1 MIREFFD
8 LIAPRMCCICG
19 RRLDAS
25 EHIIC
30 TVCLAHLPLTG
41 FLDHPYENNMAKVFW
56 GRVKDFQKAFAL
68 MYHLS
73 HADSAKA
80 VYQLKYAG
88 FFDIGIE
95 MGYLMGRMMS
105 EKNFFADIDALL
117 PVPLAKKRLKERGY
131 NQSAMIAL
139 GIHDATGLPIL
150 KNVVRRKSFEGSQTT
165 KSRLDRAENVDAVFE
180 LVKPSA
186 VCGRHL
192 LVIDDVVTTG
202 ATICALAAQLQQ
214 AGGVR
219 ISVASLSYAGQWHA
233 DGDGD
238 FDENTPGDEK

>member
-1 MIREFFD
+1 MKTISLAGRLVDFA
-8 LIAPRMCCICG
+8 LPRPCVVCG
-19 RRLDAS
+19 DRLNPGEDF
-25 EHIIC
+25 
-30 TVCLAHLPLTG
+30 VCARCNLHLPRTG
-41 FLDHPYENNMAKVFW
+41 YADSPEDNEMARILWGRMTVERCAALLHFHYGSEAAHVVYGLKYFDHPDY
-56 GRVKDFQKAFAL
+56 
-68 MYHLS
+68 
-73 HADSAKA
+73 
-80 VYQLKYAG
+80 
-88 FFDIGIE
+88 
-95 MGYLMGRMMS
+95 GYLMGRMMS

-150 KNVVRRKSFEGSQTT
+150 KKVVRRKSFEGSQTT

-238 FDENTPGDEK
+238 FEENNPAI